1 MASHINLGNYLFLLF
16 FIIML
21 VLNMPQL
28 FSALCSVGTH
38 ISLGNLAFIRM
49 LLNRALKQPIVISGL
64 LAVHAC

>member
-1 MASHINLGNYLFLLF
+1 MYFNSIFIFTF
-16 FIIML
+16 FIIVL
-21 VLNMPQL
+21 VLNMSQW
-28 FSALCSVGTH
+28 FSALCSAGTH